1 MIMKYSI
8 AAAFALFASSS
19 LGAQGT
25 PVATDLSYA
34 EPIAGAW
41 SYAATATGSE
51 ATFANAGAQP
61 QLTLRCT
68 RATRR
73 ITIAKAASTA
83 APFLWVWTSSQSRNL
98 PAAYDAASARVSA
111 DLQAFDPLLDAMAAS
126 RGRIGFS
133 TSGLAALVVP
143 PWGDVGRVIEDCR
156 V

>member
-1 MIMKYSI
+1 MRMIRI
-8 AAAFALFASSS
+8 AAALALLASSS
-19 LGAQGT
+19 LAAQGA

-34 EPIAGAW
+34 QAIAGTW
-41 SYAATATGSE
+41 TYAASAGGSE
-51 ATFANAGAQP
+51 ATFYDAGARP
-61 QLTLRCT
+61 QLTIQCT

-73 ITIAKAASTA
+73 VALLKPTPAA

-98 PAAYDAASARVSA
+98 PASYDAASARVGA
-111 DLQAFDPLLDAMAAS
+111 ELQAFDPLLDAMAAS

-143 PWGDVGRVIEDCR
+143 PWGEVGRVIEDCR